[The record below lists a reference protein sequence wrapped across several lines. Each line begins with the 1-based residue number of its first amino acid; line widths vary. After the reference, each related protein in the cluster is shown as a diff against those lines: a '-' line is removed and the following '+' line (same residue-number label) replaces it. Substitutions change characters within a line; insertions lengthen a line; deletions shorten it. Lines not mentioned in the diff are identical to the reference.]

1 MVRPSQRRAT
11 DKYKKKHYRTVIGY
25 IKRDSDEFRWLDNR
39 INNGISINSTINDCL
54 RLGMERAGWNA
65 RKESDDNGNNGN
77 GNG

>member
-39 INNGISINSTINDCL
+39 INNGISINSTINECL
-54 RLGMERAGWNA
+54 RLGMQKAGWVN
-65 RKESDDNGNNGN
+65 ENNENG
-77 GNG
+77 

>member
-39 INNGISINSTINDCL
+39 INNGISINSTINECL
-54 RLGMERAGWNA
+54 RLGMKRAGWDS
-65 RKESDDNGNNGN
+65 RREDSSREDNNND
-77 GNG
+77 